1 MKEQKFK
8 RGNLVHIAKD
18 LGQFMSHFENDFDA
32 IILGSYSDLYGGS
45 NTNSYS
51 IMVKETGNSISWYY
65 ESQMTLIDEGGEH
78 LIVEAKKKRDEV
90 STKNKDLKYI
100 LSILDT
106 GSLSSESILILFDLL
121 GFKSS
126 FLRNGEF
133 FCLQSDWLNLYPVFC
148 HIKKSDSLEQAK
160 SIFKPE
166 SVDEWNVEATYNAF
180 KSSVS

>member
-18 LGQFMSHFENDFDA
+18 LGECMSHFENDFDA
-32 IILGSYSDLYGGS
+32 IILGSYSDLYGG
-45 NTNSYS
+45 NDTNSYS

-90 STKNKDLKYI
+90 SAKNKDLKYI
-100 LSILDT
+100 LSILEK
-106 GSLSSESILILFDLL
+106 GNLSSESILILFDLL

-133 FCLQSDWLNLYPVFC
+133 YCLYSDWSILYPVFY
-148 HIKKSDSLEQAK
+148 HIFISDSLDQAK

-166 SVDEWNVEATYNAF
+166 SADKFNVEATYNAF
-180 KSSVS
+180 KSAFS